1 MGPHHKT
8 ILACANIM
16 KLGAWMDESTIKLW
30 VGGPP
35 QELDNFKDN
44 EGNILG
50 NRSSPLIHKN

>member
-1 MGPHHKT
+1 
-8 ILACANIM
+8 M